1 MQKVRNNKMVE
12 KYIPAEGT
20 RYPPGKPLIE
30 VEVGSLP
37 EREFRVMMIKDLR
50 KTKEAETKKMHEI
63 FNKELEDLK
72 NREVQIH

>member
-20 RYPPGKPLIE
+20 RYPAGKPLIE

-50 KTKEAETKKMHEI
+50 KTKEAETKKLH
-63 FNKELEDLK
+63 K
-72 NREVQIH
+72 RQITSSI